1 MKPTSVVI
9 SINYDNNVSEVIDLE
24 VNDKL
29 TIVRKGDTI
38 SVKGSEIVEE
48 ESEPDSDTQPDPI
61 SNLVLKGGKN

>member
-9 SINYDNNVSEVIDLE
+9 SISYDNNISEVIDLE

-38 SVKGSEIVEE
+38 SVKGSEVVEFEE
-48 ESEPDSDTQPDPI
+48 ERDPDTQPDPV
-61 SNLVLKGGKN
+61 SSLVLKSE